1 MGGDFI
7 VQGIQV
13 FRLDGD
19 QDGLAFQPLGRQE
32 VVVPDDFIQREGD
45 MLLGFKPDE
54 LFNVRVV
61 QGGKL
66 DKADENGL
74 SGYGI
79 IGNAAFDAELLDEV
93 GDGLPHFCQAHAFCG
108 RIQYDET
115 RSVAVQDEVV
125 FIRLGKDAH

>member
-93 GDGLPHFCQAHAFCG
+93 GDGPPPLLPGACLL
-108 RIQYDET
+108 RTDPV
-115 RSVAVQDEVV
+115 R
-125 FIRLGKDAH
+125 

>member
-1 MGGDFI
+1 
-7 VQGIQV
+7 
-13 FRLDGD
+13 
-19 QDGLAFQPLGRQE
+19 
-32 VVVPDDFIQREGD
+32 

-93 GDGLPHFCQAHAFCG
+93 GDRPSPTFARRMPSADGSSTM
-108 RIQYDET
+108 R
-115 RSVAVQDEVV
+115 RVA
-125 FIRLGKDAH
+125 